1 MARTNKSEVRELENR
16 IEPENSTSGT
26 EDRPNETTTTE
37 ETGNSG
43 NTTRSSSGNEETEL
57 NPPKRQRGRPKGS
70 TNKNKE
76 TISLQEEE
84 RLNSKN
90 YSSKKSARFLTKEE
104 AQKTTEFI
112 LSTVNDLAV
121 NFIDKEAALNPI
133 ETSLLAMSLPEYL
146 SSIELSK
153 LEQGS
158 RILYPIMAIAG
169 ISLYGLRVSSI
180 VIEKRKQE
188 KLNKQKLRP
197 FEENNTEVQTEPE
210 PINNYPVES
219 EPEWTAANLNKQNIS
234 KNLHPF

>member
-1 MARTNKSEVRELENR
+1 MVRSNKSEVRELENR

-26 EDRPNETTTTE
+26 EDRTDKTNTPE
-37 ETGNSG
+37 EDGNSR
-43 NTTRSSSGNEETEL
+43 NTSGSSSGIGETEL

-70 TNKNKE
+70 TNKSKE
-76 TISLQEEE
+76 TITLQEEE
-84 RLNSKN
+84 RLNSKS
-90 YSSKKSARFLTKEE
+90 YTSKKSSRFLTKEE

-121 NFIDKEAALNPI
+121 NFVDKDAALNPI

-146 SSIELSK
+146 TSIELSK

-197 FEENNTEVQTEPE
+197 FEENNTVPETEPE
-210 PINNYPVES
+210 AINHYPVES
-219 EPEWTAANLNKQNIS
+219 EPEWAAANLNKQNIS
-234 KNLHPF
+234 KNIHPF